1 LDWLWSP
8 ALIGFEKDNGLAAP
22 PLLSET
28 SATLCLVLILLVP
41 LAGAG
46 LALVNTGL
54 ARSRSAAHVMLASL
68 CVFAVAAIAY
78 VIFGFSWQGAAGRP
92 AHVLTISGVAW
103 NWVAAE
109 PLFLRGLRLDLS
121 HPSLVLLLEMFSVG
135 LAAMIPLG
143 AGAER
148 WRLGA
153 ACASTILL
161 AGWTYPLFA
170 HWAWSDGWL
179 SQLGSTYGLGQGF
192 LDGSG
197 AGTIQVMGGLSA
209 LSIAW
214 ILGPRRGKYSSEG
227 GPAAI
232 PAHNVVLV
240 LAGCLLAWVGWLGL
254 NSAGAILFNHRE
266 PSAVVLIAVN
276 TTLSAAAAGLAS
288 AVVTRF
294 RFGRPDASL
303 VANGWMAG
311 LVASSASAA
320 FLKPATAILGGA
332 VAGALVV
339 LAIDLLEFRL
349 TIDDPG
355 GAISVHSLAGFWGL
369 LSVALL
375 SDAGGGS
382 RGQWLAQLIGIAT
395 LVGLILPLTHGLN
408 WLIDHVYP
416 HRIDEDAE
424 WQGMDLHE
432 LGAGAYPE
440 FVVHSDEFTPR

>member
-1 LDWLWSP
+1 
-8 ALIGFEKDNGLAAP
+8 
-22 PLLSET
+22 
-28 SATLCLVLILLVP
+28 LILLVP

-68 CVFAVAAIAY
+68 CILAVAAIAY
-78 VIFGFSWQGAAGRP
+78 VIFGFSWQGAPGRP
-92 AHVLTISGVAW
+92 AHVLTIGGRLW
-103 NWVAAE
+103 NWIAAE

-121 HPSLVLLLEMFSVG
+121 PASLVLLLQMFSVG

-148 WRLGA
+148 WKLGA
-153 ACASTILL
+153 SCVSTMLL

-170 HWAWSDGWL
+170 HWVWSEGWL
-179 SQLGSTYGLGQGF
+179 SQLGLMYGLGQGF
-192 LDGSG
+192 VDTGG

-254 NSAGAILFNHRE
+254 NSAGAILFNHCE

-276 TTLSAAAAGLAS
+276 TTLSAAAAGLA
-288 AVVTRF
+288 AAIVTRF

-303 VANGWMAG
+303 AANGWMAG
-311 LVASSASAA
+311 LVASSAAAA
-320 FLKPATAILGGA
+320 FLKPPTAILAGA
-332 VAGALVV
+332 VAGALAVF
-339 LAIDLLEFRL
+339 AIDLLESRL

-355 GAISVHSLAGFWGL
+355 GTISVHAIAGLWGL

-382 RGQWLAQLIGIAT
+382 SGQWLAQLIGIAT
-395 LVGLILPLTHGLN
+395 LLGLILPLTHALN
-408 WLIDHVYP
+408 WLIDHVCP
-416 HRIDEDAE
+416 HRVDEEGE
-424 WQGMDLHE
+424 WQGMDLYE

-440 FVVHSDEFTPR
+440 FVVHSDEFTQR

>member
-1 LDWLWSP
+1 M
-8 ALIGFEKDNGLAAP
+8 AAP
-22 PLLSET
+22 SSLSET

-68 CVFAVAAIAY
+68 CVFAVAAIVY
-78 VIFGFSWQGAAGRP
+78 VIFGFSWQGVAGRP
-92 AHVLTISGVAW
+92 AHVLTIGGNAW
-103 NWVAAE
+103 NWIAAE

-121 HPSLVLLLEMFSVG
+121 PASLVLLLQVFSVG
-135 LAAMIPLG
+135 LCAMIPLG

-148 WRLGA
+148 WKLGA
-153 ACASTILL
+153 SCASTIVL

-170 HWAWSDGWL
+170 HWVWSEGWL
-179 SQLGSTYGLGQGF
+179 AQIGSMYGLGQGF
-192 LDGSG
+192 VDSGG

-214 ILGPRRGKYSSEG
+214 ILGPRRGKYSFE

-240 LAGCLLAWVGWLGL
+240 LAGCMLAWIGWLGL

-266 PSAVVLIAVN
+266 PSDVVLIAVN
-276 TTLSAAAAGLAS
+276 TTLSAAAAGLA
-288 AVVTRF
+288 AGIVTRL

-303 VANGWMAG
+303 AANGWMAG
-311 LVASSASAA
+311 LVASSAAAA
-320 FLKPATAILGGA
+320 FLKPPTAILAGA

-339 LAIDLLEFRL
+339 FAIDLLEFRF

-355 GAISVHSLAGFWGL
+355 GAISVHAISGLWGL
-369 LSVALL
+369 LSVALF
-375 SDAGGGS
+375 SDLGGAS
-382 RGQWLAQLIGIAT
+382 SGQWLAQLIGIST
-395 LVGLILPLTHGLN
+395 LLGLILPLTHGLN
-408 WLIDHVYP
+408 WLIGHVYP
-416 HRIDEDAE
+416 HRVEEEGE

-440 FVVHSDEFTPR
+440 FVVHSDEFTQR

>member
-1 LDWLWSP
+1 M
-8 ALIGFEKDNGLAAP
+8 AAP
-22 PLLSET
+22 PSLSEA
-28 SATLCLVLILLVP
+28 SATLCLLLILLVP

-54 ARSRSAAHVMLASL
+54 ARSRSAAHIMLASL
-68 CVFAVAAIAY
+68 SIFAVAAIAY
-78 VIFGFSWQGAAGRP
+78 VVFGFSWQGAAGRP
-92 AHVLTISGVAW
+92 AHVLTIGGRAW
-103 NWVAAE
+103 NWIAAE

-121 HPSLVLLLEMFSVG
+121 PASLVLLLQMFSVG

-148 WRLGA
+148 WKLGA
-153 ACASTILL
+153 SCASTILL

-170 HWAWSDGWL
+170 HWVWSEGWL
-179 SQLGSTYGLGQGF
+179 SQLGSMYGLGQGF
-192 LDGSG
+192 LDGGG

-240 LAGCLLAWVGWLGL
+240 LTGCLLAGVGWLGL
-254 NSAGAILFNHRE
+254 NSAGAILFNHRQ
-266 PSAVVLIAVN
+266 PSEVVLIAVN
-276 TTLSAAAAGLAS
+276 TMLSAAAAALA
-288 AVVTRF
+288 AATVTRL

-303 VANGWMAG
+303 VGSGWMAG
-311 LVASSASAA
+311 LVASSAAA
-320 FLKPATAILGGA
+320 EFLKPPTAILAGA
-332 VAGALVV
+332 VAGVLVV
-339 LAIDLLEFRL
+339 FAIDLLEFRL
-349 TIDDPG
+349 MIDDPG
-355 GAISVHSLAGFWGL
+355 GAISVHAIAGVWGL

-382 RGQWLAQLIGIAT
+382 SGQWLAQLIGIAT
-395 LVGLILPLTHGLN
+395 LLGLILPLTHGLN
-408 WLIDHVYP
+408 WLIDRLCP
-416 HRIDEDAE
+416 HRVDEEGE

-440 FVVHSDEFTPR
+440 FVVHSDEFTQR

>member
-1 LDWLWSP
+1 M
-8 ALIGFEKDNGLAAP
+8 
-22 PLLSET
+22 
-28 SATLCLVLILLVP
+28 ILLVP

-68 CVFAVAAIAY
+68 CILAVAAIAY
-78 VIFGFSWQGAAGRP
+78 VIFGFSWQGAPGRP
-92 AHVLTISGVAW
+92 AHVLTIGGRVW
-103 NWVAAE
+103 NWIAAE

-121 HPSLVLLLEMFSVG
+121 PASLVLLLQMFSVG

-148 WRLGA
+148 WKLGA
-153 ACASTILL
+153 SCVSTVLL

-170 HWAWSDGWL
+170 HWVWSEGWL
-179 SQLGSTYGLGQGF
+179 SQLGLMYGLGQGF
-192 LDGSG
+192 VDSGG

-254 NSAGAILFNHRE
+254 NSAGAILFNHSE

-276 TTLSAAAAGLAS
+276 TTLSAAAAGLA
-288 AVVTRF
+288 AAIVTRF

-303 VANGWMAG
+303 AANGWMAG
-311 LVASSASAA
+311 LVASSAAAA
-320 FLKPATAILGGA
+320 FLKPPTAILAGA

-339 LAIDLLEFRL
+339 FAIDLLEFRL

-355 GAISVHSLAGFWGL
+355 GAISVHAIAGLWGL

-382 RGQWLAQLIGIAT
+382 SGQWLAQLIGIAT
-395 LVGLILPLTHGLN
+395 LLGLILPLTHALN
-408 WLIDHVYP
+408 WLIDHVFP
-416 HRIDEDAE
+416 HRVDEEGE
-424 WQGMDLHE
+424 WQGMDLYE

-440 FVVHSDEFTPR
+440 FVVHSDEFTQR